1 MFIVG
6 KLKTGRMKGK
16 KKKKEV
22 YACESESDKNARIS
36 EVLYEGMI
44 IIMITIITITIILE

>member
-6 KLKTGRMKGK
+6 KLKTGRMKG